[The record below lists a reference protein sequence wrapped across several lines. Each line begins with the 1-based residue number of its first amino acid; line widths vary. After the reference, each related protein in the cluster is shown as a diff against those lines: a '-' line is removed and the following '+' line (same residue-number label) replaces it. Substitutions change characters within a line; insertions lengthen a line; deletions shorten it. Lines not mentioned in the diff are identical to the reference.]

1 MPITYQLKPDERLV
15 ILSHVGAVSD
25 NEFLSFYKALYEDT
39 RFDKSFNLFVDLRL
53 TESSARSP
61 SALQDFA
68 DFMRQQ
74 FVNNTARPKVAVV
87 APGDISFG
95 LARMYEA
102 FSDAAHWEFEV
113 FRSADTALAWLDL
126 AENLMDDLDQNAQP
140 EDLSDS
146 E

>member
-68 DFMRQQ
+68 DFMR
-74 FVNNTARPKVAVV
+74 N
-87 APGDISFG
+87 S
-95 LARMYEA
+95 
-102 FSDAAHWEFEV
+102 S
-113 FRSADTALAWLDL
+113 
-126 AENLMDDLDQNAQP
+126 
-140 EDLSDS
+140 
-146 E
+146 